1 MGHACGRSYSKC
13 SPEPLALTP
22 VGVTVHSLKVL
33 ILEDHPFQLMA
44 LHQMLNANQ
53 VFDVLAAES
62 VEVAR
67 LSLQSRGPVDIAIC
81 DLQMDGPDGLELIR
95 FYGRKRVGEGSDHCQ
110 QFSCLRAGRCCAAG
124 AQPRLGS
131 VGVCAKTCFGRC
143 TP

>member
-53 VFDVLAAES
+53 VFDVLAA
-62 VEVAR
+62 
-67 LSLQSRGPVDIAIC
+67 
-81 DLQMDGPDGLELIR
+81 
-95 FYGRKRVGEGSDHCQ
+95 
-110 QFSCLRAGRCCAAG
+110 
-124 AQPRLGS
+124 
-131 VGVCAKTCFGRC
+131 
-143 TP
+143 